1 MLCVDSVIYTRNSLK
16 NYKLKPR
23 KEGLRFKVFTK
34 NDIQKRD
41 YNLDIFWIRHEDPS
55 RIIITNL
62 WFKILYNIM
71 RVNR

>member
-34 NDIQKRD
+34 NDIQKKEITIST
-41 YNLDIFWIRHEDPS
+41 YSGLGMNED
-55 RIIITNL
+55 NYYQ
-62 WFKILYNIM
+62 FM
-71 RVNR
+71 V